1 MWINGMY
8 EKKPLLV
15 KGRGVD
21 EGVDNFPPTHF
32 PVFIRFFSVPETVL
46 SSFLI
51 GF

>member
-21 EGVDNFPPTHF
+21 EGVDNFQQVLS
-32 PVFIRFFSVPETVL
+32 PVFPGVL
-46 SSFLI
+46 KAAFCSILVFC
-51 GF
+51 